1 MKVGRFDL
9 AVLGAGSAGFAAAIR
24 AAEQGAKV
32 ALINEGMI
40 GGTCVN
46 VGCIPSKTLI
56 RAAEARHV
64 GAAHPFSGIPRSE
77 GAVDWPDIRAQ
88 KDELVARLRKTK
100 YVDVLAAYPSVTLFE
115 GRGVIEASGAV
126 RLADGTLIDT
136 ERVVV
141 TTGASPRAP
150 ELPGLAEAGFL
161 DSTSALE
168 LETLPASLL
177 VLGAGSVGLELGQA
191 FARLGVAVTIL
202 ARSRLLSGEDPA
214 LGRELA
220 GYLQREG
227 IAVFESFSAKGVE
240 EVNGRRVVIGHGPD
254 GEGIRVEG
262 EAILAAAG
270 RRPNTS
276 GYGLEE
282 AGVEL
287 GPGGEILVDDF
298 LRSSNPRVYAAG
310 DVTGKPMHVYVA
322 ARAGALA
329 AENALSAMQTPL
341 DLTILPRVTF
351 TDPSVAAVGVTEE
364 AARAAGYD
372 PITSVLSLDHVP
384 RALAAR
390 DTRGFVK
397 LVADAAT
404 RRILGAAVLAHEA
417 VEMIMEPTLAVKYG
431 LTIEDLVDTFH
442 PYLTFGEGIRLAAQA
457 FDREVATLSCCAA

>member
-1 MKVGRFDL
+1 
-9 AVLGAGSAGFAAAIR
+9 
-24 AAEQGAKV
+24 
-32 ALINEGMI
+32 
-40 GGTCVN
+40 
-46 VGCIPSKTLI
+46 
-56 RAAEARHV
+56 
-64 GAAHPFSGIPRSE
+64 
-77 GAVDWPDIRAQ
+77 
-88 KDELVARLRKTK
+88 
-100 YVDVLAAYPSVTLFE
+100 
-115 GRGVIEASGAV
+115 
-126 RLADGTLIDT
+126 
-136 ERVVV
+136 
-141 TTGASPRAP
+141 
-150 ELPGLAEAGFL
+150 LAEAGFL

-191 FARLGVAVTIL
+191 FARLGVDVTIL

-220 GYLQREG
+220 GYLRREG
-227 IAVFESFSAKGVE
+227 IAVFESFSAKRVG

-254 GEGIRVEG
+254 GEEIRVEG

-310 DVTGKPMHVYVA
+310 DVTGEPMHVYVA

-329 AENALSAMQTPL
+329 AENALSATQTPL

-351 TDPSVAAVGVTEE
+351 TDPSVAAVGLTEE
-364 AARAAGYD
+364 AARAARYD

-431 LTIEDLVDTFH
+431 LTIEDLVDTLH

>member
-77 GAVDWPDIRAQ
+77 GAVDWPEIRAQ

-168 LETLPASLL
+168 LETLPASSTSTRSKSPP
-177 VLGAGSVGLELGQA
+177 GACRRMLTRVG
-191 FARLGVAVTIL
+191 
-202 ARSRLLSGEDPA
+202 
-214 LGRELA
+214 
-220 GYLQREG
+220 
-227 IAVFESFSAKGVE
+227 
-240 EVNGRRVVIGHGPD
+240 
-254 GEGIRVEG
+254 
-262 EAILAAAG
+262 
-270 RRPNTS
+270 
-276 GYGLEE
+276 
-282 AGVEL
+282 
-287 GPGGEILVDDF
+287 
-298 LRSSNPRVYAAG
+298 
-310 DVTGKPMHVYVA
+310 
-322 ARAGALA
+322 
-329 AENALSAMQTPL
+329 
-341 DLTILPRVTF
+341 
-351 TDPSVAAVGVTEE
+351 
-364 AARAAGYD
+364 
-372 PITSVLSLDHVP
+372 
-384 RALAAR
+384 
-390 DTRGFVK
+390 
-397 LVADAAT
+397 
-404 RRILGAAVLAHEA
+404 
-417 VEMIMEPTLAVKYG
+417 
-431 LTIEDLVDTFH
+431 
-442 PYLTFGEGIRLAAQA
+442 
-457 FDREVATLSCCAA
+457 